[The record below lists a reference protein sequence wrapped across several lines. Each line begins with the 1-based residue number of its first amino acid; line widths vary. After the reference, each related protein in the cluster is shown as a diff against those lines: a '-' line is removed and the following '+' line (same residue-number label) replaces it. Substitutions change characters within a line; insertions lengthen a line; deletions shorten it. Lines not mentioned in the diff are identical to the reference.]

1 MGSTQVNKVCPKLIE
16 DTPYQGAKPYSEK
29 LANKILEKKRAI
41 SQIKM
46 DGRYTNSIVNNGI
59 FHLESRQGEFTD
71 LGDCKLIQELKSNIN
86 SSFVLNGELTIPG
99 IPRYESNG
107 IIASIIS
114 INKKGRNPK
123 DILKFEKEH
132 GDFQALSDKII
143 LTCWDIIDYPEY
155 LVGFSSTPYENRLK
169 RLKTFIRAQSFSNI
183 ELIESKIV
191 TTLQESLDHF
201 SEALKNEEEGTILK
215 SLEAPWKD
223 GKPNWQIKL
232 KLEMTIEMRIVGFQ
246 YGTKGTKNEDVI
258 SALEVASEDVIVNC
272 KVPGIKEKD
281 MLYITQNMKKLNH
294 TIITVKCNGLSSNEK
309 GEFSLL
315 HPRLHEFRDDKK
327 LANTYKEIVEIEKMK
342 KLLV

>member
-1 MGSTQVNKVCPKLIE
+1 M
-16 DTPYQGAKPYSEK
+16 
-29 LANKILEKKRAI
+29 
-41 SQIKM
+41 
-46 DGRYTNSIVNNGI
+46 
-59 FHLESRQGEFTD
+59 
-71 LGDCKLIQELKSNIN
+71 
-86 SSFVLNGELTIPG
+86 
-99 IPRYESNG
+99 
-107 IIASIIS
+107 
-114 INKKGRNPK
+114 
-123 DILKFEKEH
+123 
-132 GDFQALSDKII
+132 
-143 LTCWDIIDYPEY
+143 
-155 LVGFSSTPYENRLK
+155 K